1 MSNENHIREL
11 ILREIDLINL
21 QSRNLNNMILNYS
34 NHITESQTHILSL
47 INTLLNSNSEN
58 RNVYNTTQNT
68 SSRTPTFRFGEI
80 NTIPE
85 QTTTRNTYTNSF
97 PTFGNSAQNYTENT
111 DNLTRRRR
119 RRTQS
124 FTPSRLYVPT
134 TMPLRS
140 SIRRPIR
147 RPLRRRN
154 LNNTENVL
162 TQILNHTFNA
172 PIPPRPASVSDIS
185 NNSIN
190 YYWRD
195 ISNTTDQMICPIMRE
210 SFFPD
215 DRVTRLSC
223 GHVFGST
230 AIHTYLS
237 EFDHRCPVCRFNIR
251 QQSET
256 NTTTDNYTISTQTD
270 QPFTHMIDV
279 SFNLGNTNT
288 HTDISNNIF
297 TQAVNELS
305 NVMLSGISSA
315 LQNPDLSGNSI
326 TAEYS
331 LFFPNNSTETGGFN
345 FDF

>member
-1 MSNENHIREL
+1 MSNQYQIREL
-11 ILREIDLINL
+11 ILREIDLITI

-47 INTLLNSNSEN
+47 INTLLNSNTE
-58 RNVYNTTQNT
+58 NTTQDT
-68 SSRTPTFRFGEI
+68 SIRAPIFRFGET

-85 QTTTRNTYTNSF
+85 QGTTRNSF
-97 PTFGNSAQNYTENT
+97 STFGNNLTNSTENT
-111 DNLTRRRR
+111 GNFTRRRR
-119 RRTQS
+119 RQTAA
-124 FTPSRLYVPT
+124 PSRLYVPT
-134 TMPLRS
+134 TMPVRTQL
-140 SIRRPIR
+140 RRPIR

-154 LNNTENVL
+154 LNDTENIF
-162 TQILNHTFNA
+162 TQILNNTFNA
-172 PIPPRPASVSDIS
+172 PVPPRPASIYDIS
-185 NNSIN
+185 NNSNN

-195 ISNTTDQMICPIMRE
+195 ISNTTDQIICPIMRE
-210 SFFPD
+210 SFLPN

-223 GHVFGST
+223 GHVFGET

-237 EFDHRCPVCRFNIR
+237 EFDHRCPICRFNIR
-251 QQSET
+251 QQVEHPTHTHQET
-256 NTTTDNYTISTQTD
+256 YDNNYTVSTETD
-270 QPFTHMIDV
+270 QPFTHMIDI

-288 HTDISNNIF
+288 DLSNNIF

-305 NVMLSGISSA
+305 SVMLTGLSSA